1 MSISY
6 IYLPYSYCEAYN
18 TFSINDI
25 KTKRRQGKIVKVY
38 LLKQM
43 KIFRKMEK
51 EKLTSTVEIITET

>member
-25 KTKRRQGKIVKVY
+25 KTKRRQGKNSESILIKTNENFQENG
-38 LLKQM
+38 K
-43 KIFRKMEK
+43 RK
-51 EKLTSTVEIITET
+51 TD